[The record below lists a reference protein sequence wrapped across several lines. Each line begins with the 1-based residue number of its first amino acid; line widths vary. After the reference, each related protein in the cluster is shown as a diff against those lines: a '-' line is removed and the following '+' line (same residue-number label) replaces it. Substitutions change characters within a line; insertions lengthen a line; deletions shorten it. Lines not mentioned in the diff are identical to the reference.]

1 MEAYRTKIKIK
12 DPKQVILSNL
22 PFRSGQVVE
31 IVVSVPDEDRKAAVE
46 EFKALFKETQSLPQV
61 QALTEEEI
69 LAEIEAYRRGDRRG
83 E

>member
-1 MEAYRTKIKIK
+1 MEAYRTKIRIK

-22 PFRSGQVVE
+22 PFRAGQVVE
-31 IVVSVPDEDRKAAVE
+31 IVVSVPDEDRKAAVQ

-61 QALTEEEI
+61 QALSEEEI
-69 LAEIEAYRRGDRRG
+69 LAEIEAYRRG

>member
-1 MEAYRTKIKIK
+1 MEAYRTKIRIK

-31 IVVSVPDEDRKAAVE
+31 IVVSVPDEDRKAAVQ

-61 QALTEEEI
+61 QALSEEEI
-69 LAEIEAYRRGDRRG
+69 LAEIEFP
-83 E
+83 

>member
-69 LAEIEAYRRGDRRG
+69 LAEIEAYRRG

>member
-1 MEAYRTKIKIK
+1 MEAYRTKIKIR
-12 DPKQVILSNL
+12 DPKQVVLSNL

-31 IVVSVPDEDRKAAVE
+31 IVVLAEDDDRKVVVD

-61 QALTEEEI
+61 QALTEDEI
-69 LAEIEAYRRGDRRG
+69 LAEIEAYRRG

>member
-31 IVVSVPDEDRKAAVE
+31 IVVLAQDEDRAAAVA
-46 EFKALFKETQSLPQV
+46 EFKALFKETQALPQV
-61 QALTEEEI
+61 QALTDEDI
-69 LAEIEAYRRGDRRG
+69 LAEIEAYRRG

>member
-1 MEAYRTKIKIK
+1 MEEYRTKIRIK

-61 QALTEEEI
+61 QAITEEEI
-69 LAEIEAYRRGDRRG
+69 LAEIEAYRRG

>member
-12 DPKQVILSNL
+12 DPKQVVLPNL

-31 IVVSVPDEDRKAAVE
+31 IVVLAEIEDRDAAVQ

-69 LAEIEAYRRGDRRG
+69 LAEIEAYRRG

>member
-1 MEAYRTKIKIK
+1 MMEAYRTKIKIS
-12 DPKQVILSNL
+12 DSKQVVLSNL

-31 IVVSVPDEDRKAAVE
+31 IVVLAEDENRKAAVE
-46 EFKALFKETQSLPQV
+46 EFKALFKEIQSLPQM

-69 LAEIEAYRRGDRRG
+69 LAEIEAYRRG

>member
-1 MEAYRTKIKIK
+1 MEAYRTKIKIN
-12 DPKQVILSNL
+12 DSKQVILSNL

-31 IVVSVPDEDRKAAVE
+31 IVVLAEDENRNAAVE
-46 EFKALFKETQSLPQV
+46 EFKALFKETQSLPQA

-69 LAEIEAYRRGDRRG
+69 LAEIEAYRRG

>member
-12 DPKQVILSNL
+12 DPKQVVLSNL

-31 IVVSVPDEDRKAAVE
+31 IVVLAENGDREAAVQ
-46 EFKALFKETQSLPQV
+46 EFKALFRETQSLPQA
-61 QALTEEEI
+61 QTLTDEEI
-69 LAEIEAYRRGDRRG
+69 LAEIEAYQRG

>member
-22 PFRSGQVVE
+22 PFRSGQIVE

-69 LAEIEAYRRGDRRG
+69 LAEIEAYRKG

>member
-22 PFRSGQVVE
+22 PFRSGQIVE

-69 LAEIEAYRRGDRRG
+69 LAEIEAYRRG

>member
-12 DPKQVILSNL
+12 DPKQVMLLNL

-31 IVVSVPDEDRKAAVE
+31 IVVLAQDEDREAAVQ

-61 QALTEEEI
+61 QALTDEDI
-69 LAEIEAYRRGDRRG
+69 LAEIEAYRRGA
-83 E
+83 

>member
-22 PFRSGQVVE
+22 PFRSGQIVE
-31 IVVSVPDEDRKAAVE
+31 ILVLAQDEDREAAVR
-46 EFKALFKETQSLPQV
+46 EFKALFKETQSLPQIR
-61 QALTEEEI
+61 ALSEEEV
-69 LAEIEAYRRGDRRG
+69 LAEIEAYRRC

>member
-31 IVVSVPDEDRKAAVE
+31 IVVSVPDEDRKAAVK

-61 QALTEEEI
+61 QALTDEEI
-69 LAEIEAYRRGDRRG
+69 LAEIEAYRRG

>member
-1 MEAYRTKIKIK
+1 MEAYRTKIRIK

-31 IVVSVPDEDRKAAVE
+31 IVVSVPDEDRKAAVQ

-61 QALTEEEI
+61 QALSEEEI
-69 LAEIEAYRRGDRRG
+69 LAEIEAYRRG

>member
-1 MEAYRTKIKIK
+1 MEAYRTRIKIK

-69 LAEIEAYRRGDRRG
+69 LAEIEAYRRG

>member
-22 PFRSGQVVE
+22 PFRSGQIVE
-31 IVVSVPDEDRKAAVE
+31 IVVSVPDEDRKAALE

-69 LAEIEAYRRGDRRG
+69 LAEIEAYRRG